1 MREEDAMD
9 LNAILSKTAKG
20 IEELETRKYRLEQ
33 RKRALLIVVN
43 GKATAAELMKKFEAM
58 GDISPMLE
66 QLLAEGYVAAAAAA
80 APGAPAAA
88 GPAAPRDEFPAQRGE
103 LVRVIVD
110 ALGPGGDAIAEK
122 LEECGSRQELKNYLD
137 TRRAML
143 DAALGRKGA
152 AFWAKA
158 KELLG

>member
-1 MREEDAMD
+1 MD
-9 LNAILSKTAKG
+9 LKAILSKTAKG
-20 IEELETRKYRLEQ
+20 IEELETRKDRLEP

-43 GKATAAELMKKFEAM
+43 GKASAAELMKKFEAM

-66 QLLAEGYVAAAAAA
+66 QLLADGYITAGAAT
-80 APGAPAAA
+80 AA
-88 GPAAPRDEFPAQRGE
+88 GPAAAAALPAAAKDDFPAARAQ
-103 LVRVIVD
+103 LVRAITD

-122 LEECGSRQELKNYLD
+122 MESSGSRQDLKNYLD

-152 AFWAKA
+152 AFWAKV

>member
-1 MREEDAMD
+1 MD
-9 LNAILSKTAKG
+9 LKAILSKTAKG
-20 IEELETRKYRLEQ
+20 IEEIETRKYRLEQ

-43 GKATAAELMKKFEAM
+43 GKSSAAELMQKFEPM
-58 GDISPMLE
+58 GDISPLLE
-66 QLLAEGYVAAAAAA
+66 QLLADGFVAAGAAA
-80 APGAPAAA
+80 APAAGAPAPAAA
-88 GPAAPRDEFPAQRGE
+88 KDDFAAARSQ
-103 LVRVIVD
+103 LVRAIVD

-122 LEECGSRQELKNYLD
+122 VEACGSRQELKNYLD

>member
-1 MREEDAMD
+1 MD

-20 IEELETRKYRLEQ
+20 VEELETRKYRLEQ

-66 QLLAEGYVAAAAAA
+66 QLLAEGYVALGAAA

-88 GPAAPRDEFPAQRGE
+88 AAPAGARDEFPALRGQ
-103 LVRVIVD
+103 LVRAIVD

-122 LEECGSRQELKNYLD
+122 MEECGSRQDLKNYLD

>member
-1 MREEDAMD
+1 MD

-20 IEELETRKYRLEQ
+20 AEELETRKYRLDA
-33 RKRALLIVVN
+33 RRRALLIVVN
-43 GKATAAELMKKFEAM
+43 GKASAAELMKKFEAM

-66 QLLAEGYVAAAAAA
+66 QLLAEGFVAAGAAV
-80 APGAPAAA
+80 APTAGAPAAA
-88 GPAAPRDEFPAQRGE
+88 ASAGEGFPALRAR
-103 LVRVIVD
+103 LVRAIVD

-122 LEECGSRQELKNYLD
+122 MEDCATRQDLKNYLD
-137 TRRAML
+137 TRRGML

>member
-1 MREEDAMD
+1 MD

-20 IEELETRKYRLEQ
+20 TEELETRKHRLDA
-33 RKRALLIVVN
+33 RRRALLIVVN

-66 QLLAEGYVAAAAAA
+66 QLLAEGFVAAGTAAAAAG
-80 APGAPAAA
+80 APAPAPAAA
-88 GPAAPRDEFPAQRGE
+88 RDDFPAQRGQI
-103 LVRVIVD
+103 VRMITD

-122 LEECGSRQELKNYLD
+122 LEACRSRQELKNYLD
-137 TRRAML
+137 TRRGML
-143 DAALGRKGA
+143 EAALGRKGA

>member
-1 MREEDAMD
+1 MD

-20 IEELETRKYRLEQ
+20 TEELETRKHRLDA

-43 GKATAAELMKKFEAM
+43 GKASAAELMKKFEAM

-66 QLLAEGYVAAAAAA
+66 QLLAEGFVAAGEP
-80 APGAPAAA
+80 APPPAAA
-88 GPAAPRDEFPAQRGE
+88 QDDFPALRGQI
-103 LVRVIVD
+103 VRMITD

-122 LEECGSRQELKNYLD
+122 LEACRSRQELKNYLD
-137 TRRAML
+137 TRRGIL
-143 DAALGRKGA
+143 EAALGRRGA

>member
-1 MREEDAMD
+1 MD

-20 IEELETRKYRLEQ
+20 TEELETRKHRLDA

-66 QLLAEGYVAAAAAA
+66 QLVAEGFVAAGAGAG
-80 APGAPAAA
+80 APAPAPAAA
-88 GPAAPRDEFPAQRGE
+88 QDDFPALRGQI
-103 LVRVIVD
+103 VRMITD

-122 LEECGSRQELKNYLD
+122 LEACRSRQELKNYLD

-143 DAALGRKGA
+143 EAALGRRGA